1 MEAFNLLKKA
11 CEHKVLVRLNDLP
24 RGEYL
29 VEKFFLVQTRFG
41 SKLKLDIGDKYVYLP
56 SSAAVGQTEVTIAA
70 LNSVPQIFVWG
81 GYGESQFEP

>member
-1 MEAFNLLKKA
+1 MLKKA
-11 CEHKVLVRLNDLP
+11 CTHKVFVRLHDLP

-29 VEKFFLVQTRFG
+29 VEQFSLTQTRYG
-41 SKLKLDIGDKYVYLP
+41 PKLKLDLGDKFVYLP
-56 SSAAVGQTEVTIAA
+56 SSAAVGQAANTIAA